1 MKRLLIGAA
10 LLPLAGG
17 CAGPRL
23 FDDGPGASRREHG
36 VNARWLDGIHR
47 AELAPR
53 RETEGHGQGEVPP
66 APHAPADAP
75 DAQSTLQDLVSFAIA
90 NHPAVQAAHAEWAAA
105 RERITRARALPD
117 PQVSYGIMVEQI
129 DRDRDPIGHTFGV
142 SQMLPWFGR
151 LDAQAGMQTEAARAA
166 FERVIAEQARVARAV
181 KEACAEYAYTSL
193 ARSIVAQHR
202 DLVRSIEEVTRIRYR
217 GAEVGLPDVL
227 RVQAEID
234 QLDVELRDLEDMIT
248 AQRARLNSALG
259 RPVHATLPEA
269 QRLPEV
275 TLDADEQDLIA
286 RLAQRNPELRV
297 QQAEVA
303 SKRAAMRVARL
314 EYFPD
319 IMLGVEYGLNTAGR
333 MARMDGGG
341 RDTLAGM
348 VSVTLPIWREK
359 YDAGLREAMAGFGAA
374 LQMRTG
380 RQYDLEAE
388 MRMALYGYRDA
399 RRRVELYGEV
409 LRVRGEQVMDA
420 TLAAYRVGDATFTD
434 VVQAQ
439 RELLAFELAH
449 QRALADRFI
458 RIAEIEGLLGRP
470 IDSIDQPLDD
480 LPAARRAGEAIT
492 P

>member
-36 VNARWLDGIHR
+36 VNARWLDEIYR

-53 RETEGHGQGEVPP
+53 REPDGRVDGEVLS
-66 APHAPADAP
+66 APHLLADAI
-75 DAQSTLQDLVSFAIA
+75 DAQSTLQDLVTFAIA
-90 NHPAVQAAHAEWAAA
+90 NHPAVQAACAEWAAA
-105 RERITRARALPD
+105 RERITQARTLPD

-151 LDAQAGMQTEAARAA
+151 LDARAEVRTEAARAA
-166 FERVIAEQARVARAV
+166 FERLIAEQVRVARAV
-181 KEACAEYAYTSL
+181 KEAYAEYGFTSF

-202 DLVRSIEEVTRIRYR
+202 DLIRSIEEVTRIRYR

-227 RVQAEID
+227 RVQAESD
-234 QLDVELRDLEDMIT
+234 QLDVELRDLDDMIT
-248 AQRARLNSALG
+248 AQRARLNGVLG
-259 RPVHATLPEA
+259 RPAEAILPEA
-269 QRLPEV
+269 QRLPDV
-275 TLDADEQDLIA
+275 TMDADEQRPIA
-286 RLAQRNPELRV
+286 RFAQRNPELRV

-319 IMLGVEYGLNTAGR
+319 IMLGVEYGLNAAGR

-348 VSVTLPIWREK
+348 ISINLPIWREK
-359 YDAGLREAMAGFGAA
+359 YDAGLREAMAEFGAA
-374 LQMRTG
+374 LQMLTG

-388 MRMALYGYRDA
+388 MRMALYGLRDA
-399 RRRVELYGEV
+399 QRRVELYGEV
-409 LRVRGEQVMDA
+409 LRARGEQVMEV
-420 TLAAYRVGDATFTD
+420 TLAAYRAGDATFTD

-439 RELLAFELAH
+439 RELLAYELAH
-449 QRALADRFI
+449 QRAIADRFI

-470 IDSIDQPLDD
+470 IVSIDEPLDD
-480 LPAARRAGEAIT
+480 LPAARRVEEATT